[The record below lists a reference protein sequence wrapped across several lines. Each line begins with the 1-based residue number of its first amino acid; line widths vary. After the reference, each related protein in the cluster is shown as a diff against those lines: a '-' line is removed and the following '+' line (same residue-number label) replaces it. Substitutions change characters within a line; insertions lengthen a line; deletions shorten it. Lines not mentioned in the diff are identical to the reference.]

1 MKVNVYSCLLLS
13 VLGCNISTAI
23 KHVIVQEK
31 QSVALPC
38 PHSVDGAVTWS
49 RETNGHR
56 VDIFTADG
64 DGEKKHIPDPGRRY
78 NSQADPFK
86 SLHISRVNIS
96 DSGTYLCNNEAAV
109 ELTVI
114 PSGTTRRPV
123 KVTTSVVLKCPSDPT
138 GSHVPTWTRQK
149 SGTNITV
156 YSQNIET
163 QHMTHFLYSTDK
175 KTLTI
180 TRVQRVDA
188 GQYYCDGKP
197 VVYLDVMEDEQSDT
211 DRGEGMSK
219 EAAVLVPAVLV
230 PLLLL
235 MVIIVFVTWRCSIK
249 RREGRGEQT
258 DEVVYAE
265 TSDIPVFE
273 SAQVGSNQELTYSVI
288 QSIPASQHATPRPNE
303 TVYSQVN

>member
-38 PHSVDGAVTWS
+38 PHSVGGEVTWS

-56 VDIFTADG
+56 VDILTADG
-64 DGEKKHIPDPGRRY
+64 DRDKKHIPDPGGRY
-78 NSQADPFK
+78 NSQADK
-86 SLHISRVNIS
+86 SLHISRVIIS

-114 PSGTTRRPV
+114 PSGTTRRSV
-123 KVTTSVVLKCPSDPT
+123 KVTTSVVLKCLSDPT

-163 QHMTHFLYSTDK
+163 QHMTHFIYSTDK

-197 VVYLDVMEDEQSDT
+197 VVYLDVMEDEGQ
-211 DRGEGMSK
+211 
-219 EAAVLVPAVLV
+219 AAVLVRAVLV
-230 PLLLL
+230 LLLL
-235 MVIIVFVTWRCSIK
+235 LIMVIIIFVTWRCSIK
-249 RREGRGEQT
+249 RRGGRGEQT
-258 DEVVYAE
+258 DEVVNAE

-273 SAQVGSNQELTYSVI
+273 SAQ
-288 QSIPASQHATPRPNE
+288 ATPRPNE